1 MAELDTLQV
10 PYADLLGKAS
20 ENGFSNARLA
30 MMVSEGELQPSFT
43 ESMPSELL
51 ALARECLSFH
61 DNDRP
66 SAIQLSYKLHKIL
79 NENKAGYQ

>member
-1 MAELDTLQV
+1 
-10 PYADLLGKAS
+10 
-20 ENGFSNARLA
+20 

-43 ESMPSELL
+43 DSMPSELL

-79 NENKAGYQ
+79 NENKASYQ